1 MSRTAALRG
10 LLPLL
15 PLLLFLLVLLVVP
28 VGRML
33 GAGLAAEGGPAA
45 FRELVTVPL
54 YRDVLLRTL
63 RISVTVTLACLL
75 LGYPVA
81 YTLATAPRWLSGPL
95 LVLVVVPFW
104 ISVLARSFT
113 WLVLLQRNGVV
124 NQLLQVAGLAR
135 EPLSLVYNELGVHV
149 GMIHILLPYMIL
161 SLYGVMRGIDP
172 SLLRAAANL
181 GATEWQAFR
190 RVSFPLSLPGVAAG
204 SVLLFVL
211 GLGFFITPAL
221 LGGGKVTLVAVLIE
235 ANVREALNWP
245 LVAALSLGL
254 LAATALVL
262 LPSYR
267 VLRFERLF
275 GAGAAERA

>member
-81 YTLATAPRWLSGPL
+81 YTLATAPRWLAAPL

-124 NQLLQVAGLAR
+124 NQLLQAAGLAR
-135 EPLSLVYNELGVHV
+135 APLPLVYNELGVHV

-190 RVSFPLSLPGVAAG
+190 RVYLPLSLPGVAAG

-221 LGGGKVTLVAVLIE
+221 LGGGKVTMVAVLIE

-254 LAATALVL
+254 LAATVLVL
-262 LPSYR
+262 LPSSR

>member
-1 MSRTAALRG
+1 VRGLSALRG
-10 LLPLL
+10 LLPLA
-15 PLLLFLLVLLVVP
+15 PLLVFLLVLLVVP
-28 VGRML
+28 VGRLL
-33 GAGLAAEGGPAA
+33 GAGLATEGGGAA

-81 YTLATAPRWLSGPL
+81 YTLATAPRWLATPL
-95 LVLVVVPFW
+95 LLLVVVPFW

-124 NQLLQVAGLAR
+124 NQLLQAVGLTRA
-135 EPLSLVYNELGVHV
+135 PLSLVYNELGVHV

-172 SLLRAAANL
+172 GLLRAAANL

-190 RVSFPLSLPGVAAG
+190 RVFLPLSLPGVAAG

-221 LGGGKVTLVAVLIE
+221 LGGGKVTMVAVLIE

-245 LVAALSLGL
+245 LAAALSLGL

-262 LPSYR
+262 LPSSR

-275 GAGAAERA
+275 GAAPR